1 MLVRVLSAS
10 LIFLALALLGPSFA
24 ADDKPAPT
32 PADII
37 KSIERELNALDTA
50 LNQKVDS
57 AKQQGLRDR
66 VLRVFDTLGGLFVT
80 LNGQIEQVDARLEGL
95 GPPPTD
101 VEEAPEILKQRAAL
115 GTERAGLDAIFKR
128 AKLAEVRAK
137 QLLTEMDRTSVAE
150 FSEKLS
156 ARIASP
162 LAPFFWQQIIDAYPR
177 DLRRLE
183 LYVEAGWTQV
193 MAKWD
198 GAFPWPAVLGLV
210 AALVLLIPF
219 RYGALRLGRRFLIEG
234 APGHRVRRSAYAVW
248 RVVVGT
254 LTPMLAMIALG
265 QGLRWSGLLPDQWS
279 GLFDALTTAMA
290 FGGLAASLGGA
301 LLMPG
306 APSWRLAALGDAA
319 ADRLILVPRL
329 LAVFTALGIIL
340 VAFNREVG
348 TSPQAVMATE
358 ALTAFLY
365 LLLIGFCLIVIARLR
380 TAWAG
385 NEDAQA
391 ASTNAWLGTV
401 TLFAWIS
408 VTVAFVALLSGY
420 IAFSLFVAQ
429 VITWATVLGCAT
441 YLAMIATDDV
451 ATSLFS
457 RESPLGR
464 TFVRALGIRGSA
476 VDQFGVI
483 LSGLLRVALAVMAIS
498 MLITPFGAGGGI
510 GTLFGRIG
518 ALGDGVEIAGISISF
533 GGILRAALVL
543 VAGLAAARLFTRWL
557 ERTYLP
563 VTGWDDSGRNSFG
576 LITRYV
582 ALSLAVIWAL
592 ASLGIGAE
600 RIALLLSAL
609 SVGIGFGLQAITQN
623 FVSGL
628 ILLAERP
635 IKIGDLIRVG
645 TDEGDVKRIN
655 VRSTEIV
662 LPDHSTLIVPNSEL
676 ITKTVLN
683 KTLASPLGR
692 VQVRF
697 SVPLEVG
704 PDRVRAIVLETFA
717 AETAILENPK
727 PVVFIDDIADGR
739 IMFNGFAHV
748 ASPRASYGA
757 RSNVLMTLLQ
767 RFKDEGIEIGTT
779 PQRMEL
785 VTLPEADKS
794 G

>member
-1 MLVRVLSAS
+1 MLARLLSAS
-10 LIFLALALLGPSFA
+10 LIFLALLGPCFA
-24 ADDKPAPT
+24 KDGGAPT
-32 PADII
+32 PTDVI
-37 KSIERELNALDTA
+37 KGVERELKALDAA
-50 LNQKVDS
+50 LDQKVDS
-57 AKQQGLRDR
+57 TKQRGLRDR
-66 VLRVFDTLGGLFVT
+66 VLKVFDTLGGLFVT
-80 LNGQIEQVDARLEGL
+80 LNGQIEQVDAKLEGL

-101 VEEAPEILKQRAAL
+101 VEEAPEIKKQRASL
-115 GTERAGLDAIFKR
+115 GAERAGIDAIFKR
-128 AKLAEVRAK
+128 AKLAEVQAK

-150 FSEKLS
+150 FSEKLF
-156 ARIASP
+156 ARVASP
-162 LAPFFWQQIIDAYPR
+162 LAPLFWQQIIDAVPR
-177 DLRRLE
+177 DVRRVE
-183 LYVEAGWTQV
+183 LYVESGWTQL
-193 MAKWD
+193 MTSWG
-198 GAFPWPAVLGLV
+198 GAFPWPAVLGLIG
-210 AALVLLIPF
+210 ALVLLLPV

-234 APGHRVRRSAYAVW
+234 APGHRVRRSANAVW

-254 LTPMLAMIALG
+254 LTPLLAMIVVG
-265 QGLRWSGLLPDQWS
+265 QGLRWSSLLPDQWN

-290 FGGLAASLGGA
+290 FGGFTASLGGA

-306 APSWRLAALGDAA
+306 ASSWRLAPLGDAA
-319 ADRLILVPRL
+319 ADRLVLIPRL
-329 LAVFTALGIIL
+329 LAVFATISL
-340 VAFNREVG
+340 VLAAFNREVG
-348 TSPQAVMATE
+348 TGPQAIMAAE
-358 ALTAFLY
+358 ALTALLY
-365 LLLIGFCLIVIARLR
+365 LLLVVFCLLVIARLR
-380 TAWAG
+380 TAWATSG
-385 NEDAQA
+385 DAQA
-391 ASTNAWLGTV
+391 VSTGAWLGTA
-401 TLFAWIS
+401 TLLAWIS
-408 VTVAFVALLSGY
+408 VTVALIALLSGY

-429 VITWATVLGCAT
+429 VITWASVLGCAS
-441 YLAMIATDDV
+441 YLAMIATDDL

-476 VDQFGVI
+476 VDQFGVV
-483 LSGLLRVALAVMAIS
+483 LSGILRVALAVMAIS

-510 GTLFGRIG
+510 GTLFDRIG
-518 ALGDGVEIAGISISF
+518 AIGDGVEVAGVSISF
-533 GGILRAALVL
+533 GGILRGVVVL
-543 VAGLAAARLFTRWL
+543 VVGLAIVRLFMRWL
-557 ERTYLP
+557 EHSYLP

-582 ALSLAVIWAL
+582 ALSLAAIWAL
-592 ASLGIGAE
+592 ASLGIGVE
-600 RIALLLSAL
+600 KLALLLSAL

-662 LPDHSTLIVPNSEL
+662 LADHSTLIVPNSEL

-717 AETAILENPK
+717 AETAIRDDPK

-785 VTLPEADKS
+785 VTLPETDKS